1 MHNNPNCHFYGP
13 QQPHYFQGTESGTN
27 PSTRAP
33 AVEVGTLRKP
43 QQNSSGEDEPVMYNA
58 SIKVLNS
65 NNKKDFTVYTLRS
78 LSAEDFL
85 TPDTLREEVFHQLGE
100 NVVSRKMD
108 FCIGYFKR
116 NVKIW
121 INNNQDSK
129 EAWETLDKV
138 GKLTLWCIGIEKCG
152 LRRGQSNT
160 ASRSKDKSINSSR
173 KKRCDHTENEVHGS
187 KK

>member
-1 MHNNPNCHFYGP
+1 MHNNPNWHFYGP
-13 QQPHYFQGTESGTN
+13 QLPHYFQGTESGTN
-27 PSTRAP
+27 PSSSVP
-33 AVEVGTLRKP
+33 AVEVRPTVTAENT
-43 QQNSSGEDEPVMYNA
+43 QQNSSGENELAMYNA

-65 NNKKDFTVYTLRS
+65 NNKKDLTVYMLRN

-108 FCIGYFKR
+108 FHIGYFKH

-129 EAWETLDKV
+129 EAWETLEKV
-138 GKLTLWCIGIEKCG
+138 GKLLAVVYW
-152 LRRGQSNT
+152 N
-160 ASRSKDKSINSSR
+160 
-173 KKRCDHTENEVHGS
+173 
-187 KK
+187 